1 MVLLETRSNI
11 GDSAVEVP
19 IAGSLGGLLPGRW
32 LPATAVASFDL
43 ERELPVEL
51 RPPPPPRLR
60 CCARSNWH
68 RFRLISLIDLGNL
81 TADVPENGIATVL

>member
-51 RPPPPPRLR
+51 RLRRTYNRCAGAATRGRPRTSTAMLR
-60 CCARSNWH
+60 K
-68 RFRLISLIDLGNL
+68 I
-81 TADVPENGIATVL
+81 